1 MEYYTKKGIPRNKLN
16 MGIPFYGQTYTLKSG
31 SNNQLKAPTTG
42 PGKAGQ
48 SSLQPGFLTYFEICQ
63 NGNLGF

>member
-1 MEYYTKKGIPRNKLN
+1 

-31 SNNQLKAPTTG
+31 YNNQLKAPTTG

-63 NGNLGF
+63 NGNLFF